1 MDITGFQ
8 IYLITRLDGL
18 KLGITIA
25 GAAVFI
31 LSLMLI
37 GLSINDRENKIES
50 GLMKGGICGLVVS
63 VLLAIGNIMTPTTK
77 EAAAIVVL
85 PRVVNSSEVKK
96 TCGELY
102 TLAMGWIEYL
112 KPPKPQEYK

>member
-18 KLGITIA
+18 KVFITIA
-25 GAAVFI
+25 GAVGAI
-31 LSLMLI
+31 LSLCLI
-37 GLSINDRENKIES
+37 GLSINDKENKIES

-63 VLLAIGNIMTPTTK
+63 VLLAFGNIMIPTTK
-77 EAAAIVVL
+77 EAAAIVIL

-102 TLAMGWIEYL
+102 TLAMEWVEFT
-112 KPPKPQEYK
+112 KPPKPQADK